1 MAVRLLKKSWWV
13 DFQFDQKRYRK
24 RSPENTRQGAR
35 AYEFLLH
42 QRLARGETI
51 DGPAPARNIPF
62 EEFAWKWFEEY
73 VVANNKFSEQ
83 RIKRYTLKSSLIPF
97 FGTMLVGEITTY
109 HIEQYKARRVKDG
122 LANKTIKNHLTVL
135 NKCLTNAYVWLELP
149 SKPPEIP
156 WPKCPPTQTDYLSLD
171 ECEILLSH
179 AGGIIREMILMALR
193 TGMRQGELKG
203 LQWASIDWE
212 NRVVIVKDSYC
223 DREKDIGPPKN
234 NRIRSI
240 PLDTDLYEIL
250 YRKRKAT
257 GYVFTNDKGTPLNH
271 SWLSYHLD
279 HLCRR
284 AGLRR
289 ISWHILRHTFASH
302 LAMKGVPL
310 NTVQALLGHSTI
322 VMTMRYAH
330 VAPSTMRAAIEMLNP
345 QRFMTAE
352 FGQPAVNQW
361 AADQQRRMEESKGL
375 LPKRLDIR
383 LK

>member
-1 MAVRLLKKSWWV
+1 MAVRQIKKSWWV
-13 DFQFDQKRYRK
+13 DFQFAQKRYRR

-35 AYEFLLH
+35 AYELLLR

-51 DGPAPARNIPF
+51 DAPAPRQNISF

-73 VVANNKFSEQ
+73 VVPNNKFSEQ

-97 FGTMLVGEITTY
+97 FGKMPVGEINTY
-109 HIEQYKARRVKDG
+109 HIQQYKARKVKDG
-122 LANKTIKNHLTVL
+122 LANKSIKNHLTVL
-135 NKCLTNAYVWLELP
+135 SKCITSAYAWLEFA

-156 WPKCPPTQTDYLSLD
+156 WPKCPPPQTDYLSPD
-171 ECEILLSH
+171 ECAILLSP
-179 AGGIIREMILMALR
+179 AGGVIREMILMALR

-203 LQWASIDWE
+203 LQWSSIDWE
-212 NRVVIVKDSYC
+212 NRVVIVKNSYC
-223 DREKDIGPPKN
+223 DREKNIGPPKN

-240 PLDTDLYEIL
+240 PLDADLYEIL
-250 YRKRKAT
+250 YRKRKST
-257 GYVFTNDKGTPLNH
+257 GYVFTNAKGRPLNH
-271 SWLSYHLD
+271 SWLSYHLCN
-279 HLCRR
+279 LCTR

-289 ISWHILRHTFASH
+289 ISWHTLRHTFASH

-330 VAPSTMRAAIEMLNP
+330 VAPSTMRAAIELLNP
-345 QRFMTAE
+345 RRFMTDE

-361 AADQQRRMEESKGL
+361 GADQQRRLQVSKSP
-375 LPKRLDIR
+375 LPKSA
-383 LK
+383 